1 MLSNKGTDSLNE
13 TLQLLKEGSYQ
24 AFDQVYRE
32 YFDLLYGFILKLTHS
47 HDRTKE
53 IVQETFIKVWL
64 NKEKVNPDL
73 PFKAWLFKIAQNM
86 VVDEMRK
93 QFSDSVFENY
103 LDHLTNEKL
112 TVSIQDTFDFDLFRK
127 ALSDAKKLLSPRQLQ
142 VFELCRE
149 TGIPPNE
156 VAAKLHLS
164 KQTVYNYLN
173 QALCILRKEMS
184 SFVILFSLFFS

>member
-1 MLSNKGTDSLNE
+1 MHE
-13 TLQLLKEGSYQ
+13 TLQQLKEGSYQ

-32 YFDLLYGFILKLTHS
+32 YFDLLYGFVLKLTHS
-47 HDRTKE
+47 HDKTKE

-64 NKEKVNPDL
+64 NREKVNPLL

-86 VVDEMRK
+86 LVDEMRK

-112 TVSIQDTFDFDLFRK
+112 TVSMQDTFDFDSFRK
-127 ALSDAKKLLSPRQLQ
+127 ALSDAKKMLSPRQLQ
-142 VFELCRE
+142 VFELCGE
-149 TGIPPNE
+149 TGIPPGE
-156 VAAKLHLS
+156 VASKLHLS

-173 QALCILRKEMS
+173 QALCILRKEMG
-184 SFVILFSLFFS
+184 SFGILFSIFFS